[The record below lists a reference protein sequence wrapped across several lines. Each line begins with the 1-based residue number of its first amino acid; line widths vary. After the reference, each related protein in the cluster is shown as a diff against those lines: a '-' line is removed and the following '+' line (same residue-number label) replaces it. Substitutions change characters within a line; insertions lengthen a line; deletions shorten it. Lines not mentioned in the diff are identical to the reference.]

1 MPRITIHV
9 PGLTAQPYHI
19 ELDRPLITMGRGND
33 NDVVIPSNSVST
45 HHAELKRT
53 ASGYELHDAGSTN
66 GIMLDE
72 VRHMMLSLDK
82 DCTVYLG
89 DSSMHFVLTEEE
101 LAALGKEKTTA
112 PPPPHQ
118 FKSAAATR
126 NASSASMLDHLVTT
140 TIILLL
146 AALAFFAGLAIRH
159 QKETG
164 ASLIQEIMT
173 NPSRKAPGH

>member
-1 MPRITIHV
+1 MPRFTIHV
-9 PGLTAQPYHI
+9 PGLESQPYRI
-19 ELDRPLITMGRGND
+19 ELDRPLITLGRGAD

-45 HHAELKRT
+45 HHANLKRT

-66 GIMLDE
+66 GIMVDD

-89 DSSMHFVLTEEE
+89 DVSMHFVLTEEE
-101 LAALGKEKTTA
+101 LATLEKAKPTTA
-112 PPPPHQ
+112 PPPHRVR
-118 FKSAAATR
+118 SAAAPR
-126 NASSASMLDHLVTT
+126 NTSSTSMTDHVVAT

-173 NPSRKAPGH
+173 SPSRKAPGH

>member
-19 ELDRPLITMGRGND
+19 ELDRPLITLGRGND
-33 NDVVIPSNSVST
+33 NDLVISSSSVST
-45 HHAELKRT
+45 HHANLKRT

-66 GIMLDE
+66 GIMVDE

-89 DSSMHFVLTEEE
+89 DASMHFVLTEEE
-101 LAALGKEKTTA
+101 LAALAKEKMT
-112 PPPPHQ
+112 PPPAPRRV
-118 FKSAAATR
+118 KSAAVTR
-126 NASSASMLDHLVTT
+126 NASSASLLDHVVTT

-164 ASLIQEIMT
+164 VSLIQNIMT
-173 NPSRKAPGH
+173 SPIRKVP